1 MIRRIRVVAVLVMAA
16 CLGPVMGHAEE
27 TPVAPAMGFD
37 VVVIEATPGGI
48 AMAVR
53 AAREGLRV
61 LLVNRTQH
69 LGGILSSGLGVWD
82 TLYEGRRS
90 PIYDE
95 VRQAIFDHYRSTY
108 GEKSPQYRHAL
119 PGKSG
124 HTNGRFEPRVAE
136 AILTHLVDREKKI
149 TVLKGYMPVSVERDG
164 ALLRSVTLREFE
176 GSKTQQ
182 MTGKIFADCSY
193 EGDLLPLA
201 KVAYR
206 VGREARS
213 EFDEPHAGRTFMRP
227 SANAPTQEQA
237 ELAAAH
243 DRLNLRKFSGFQE
256 IVRPDSSGEG
266 DANVQA
272 FNYRTILTS
281 EPQNRVPVVKPAN
294 YDPESLKTLEFG
306 SIVSPLPNQKIGWNR
321 PQLVGPHQAYVEGD
335 WETRRKVMD
344 QHWQATMALLYF
356 LQNDP
361 SVPAKRREFFSRYG
375 LAKDEF
381 VDNDHRPYEIY
392 VREARRLEGRV
403 VITEHDLTLAKGQ
416 QRTPVHFDS
425 IAFAEWYMDAHACTA
440 TKVEGSLDEGKMMLH
455 HETFP
460 AHVPYRALLPKEI
473 DNLLVPVCLSATHVA
488 WGAIR
493 LEPAWMQIGEA
504 AGFACAQ
511 AIAAGSTPA
520 AIDVAQLQRRLVANR
535 SMISFFNDVDVTSD
549 DPAVPAAL
557 YLATQGFFPTY
568 NAALDQPLDAAS
580 AQAWSAKAKLFG
592 VRLTEIVNTT
602 RSKACITL
610 FDSIRKRSQTP

>member
-1 MIRRIRVVAVLVMAA
+1 MSRQVKLVAGLVIAA
-16 CLGPVMGHAEE
+16 CLAVGMARAETE
-27 TPVAPAMGFD
+27 PAAAGTSFD

-48 AMAVR
+48 ATAVR

-82 TLYEGRRS
+82 TLYEGHRA

-95 VRQAIFDHYRSTY
+95 VRQAIFDHYRMTY
-108 GEKSPQYRHAL
+108 GEKSPQFRNAV

-124 HTNGRFEPRVAE
+124 HTNGKFEPCVAE
-136 AILTHLVDREKKI
+136 AVLTSLVERE
-149 TVLKGYMPVSVERDG
+149 TNLSVLKGYVAVAVQRDG
-164 ALLRSVTLREFE
+164 ALLRSVTLREFD
-176 GSKTQQ
+176 GIKTRQVAAR
-182 MTGKIFADCSY
+182 IFADCSY

-213 EFDEPHAGRTFMRP
+213 EFNETHAGRIFMKP
-227 SANAPTQEQA
+227 SAKAPTDGQA
-237 ELAAAH
+237 ELGAAH
-243 DRLNLRKFSGFQE
+243 DRLNLRKFPGFQE
-256 IVRPDSSGEG
+256 IVTPASTGESDG
-266 DANVQA
+266 NVQA
-272 FNYRTILTS
+272 FNYRTILS
-281 EPQNRVPVVKPAN
+281 SDPHNQMPVSKPAS
-294 YDPESLKTLEFG
+294 YDSEYLKTLEFG

-321 PQLVGPHQAYVEGD
+321 PQLVGPHQAYIEGD
-335 WETRRKVMD
+335 WEVRRKVMD
-344 QHWQATMALLYF
+344 QHWQATMGLLYF

-361 SVPAKRREFFSRYG
+361 SVPAERRAFFGRYG

-381 VDNDHRPYEIY
+381 TDNGHRPYEIY
-392 VREARRLEGRV
+392 VREARRLVGRAT
-403 VITEHDLTLAKGQ
+403 ITEHDLTLSKGQ
-416 QRTPVHFDS
+416 QRTPVQGDS

-455 HETFP
+455 HESFP
-460 AHVPYRALLPKEI
+460 AHIPYSALLPKDV

-493 LEPAWMQIGEA
+493 LEPAWMQIGES

-511 AIAAGSTPA
+511 AVAAGTTPT
-520 AIDVAQLQRRLVANR
+520 AIDVAQLQYKLVIQR
-535 SMISFFNDVDVTSD
+535 SMISFFNDIDVASD

-557 YLATQGFFPTY
+557 FLATKGFFPTY
-568 NAALDQPLDAAS
+568 DAALAQPLDAAS
-580 AQAWSAKAKLFG
+580 AQAWRGKAKQLG
-592 VRLTEIVNTT
+592 IGLTETANTT
-602 RSKACITL
+602 RGKACTL
-610 FDSIRKRSQTP
+610 LFSSIKKRYQTP